1 MEFCFMNAKIERN
14 HLKLRANVE
23 KVTDGISLEK
33 GMEWNERNEPK
44 FWCSSLRRRS
54 MSLTESVWKREW
66 NEPKFWYSFKP
77 YLIYLK
83 HRNF

>member
-44 FWCSSLRRRS
+44 K
-54 MSLTESVWKREW
+54 SVQ
-66 NEPKFWYSFKP
+66 FSTLP
-77 YLIYLK
+77 YLLIPFPLN
-83 HRNF
+83 HTLPLIGMEIHFLPS